1 MPLPSFA
8 SRIAL
13 ATSLILSATACTAL
27 FDSDGVITN
36 RHMLSGRTASQGG
49 PTLGASE
56 SSVPLKDAYFAPL
69 KSQLERHLGVIAALT
84 EGLWLYANGSAV
96 QWQNGKRTLKT
107 NSALI
112 PNFSFRDAAKDIRTL
127 CQNETFGSQIF
138 PEDPWDDEKDKNG
151 IKNNSG
157 PCFDIEEFDRI
168 GDSFHKLNF
177 SFRSVDFAW
186 RSTEDGPALE
196 MKTRFEVTEDQSGGT
211 AFVGNIHWSHQTF
224 TTLIKPKYCGHCS
237 QEPCQNGN
245 RPVFSDGIATTDL
258 APVDLEILSVESSG
272 DLKITNP
279 ACYFW
284 MACWFVADATNA
296 KVIHGLQNGVT
307 GMWRG
312 AMELLL
318 NPINLA
324 SPIDITQ
331 VNAAIAAT
339 TETCRNQPEA
349 DPLCAVDEVIRND
362 FIRLLG
368 ARGTL
373 DLGQSDFRINQ
384 PGGGSA
390 VGRLGFPGGAYGPNT
405 FTAFSHGAELQTARV
420 ETGRA
425 LEFCRSL
432 VCEGN
437 PGAEGCT
444 FCRACDAFPALCQN
458 VPALVELPAN
468 PMDDPFVIPAL
479 PALQWL
485 VQGSVG
491 TSSAVR
497 NWFQAPFAADYPRRF
512 GKSFSA
518 KSNGSVVLRAGS
530 ASADRDGDGVP
541 NICDGCPGIPDQD
554 HVPIDFDGDGV
565 YDTCDNCPFEHDAT
579 QSNSNGESEIVL
591 GLATQGVASSG
602 IGDRCDPAP
611 TPITTIKDSEG
622 VVSRSGPFSVVL
634 TTRNKFRVRG
644 IQQNEQAQTVRTG
657 FRFCPCAEGTNDSFR
672 ARLACADFSNCK
684 LADHSLYSAPG
695 SPWRPMSMVYPI
707 GSGVTVNRAGEGF
720 LSYSEAGSIALPAS
734 PTCGAIDGVPLS
746 GAPQAG
752 VVWVHAVGPTN
763 GNFVADLRNRSND
776 YVSGNL
782 FGSQQTIRQEI
793 PLIDW
798 TRFIRV
804 IRGAVDPVPWLSQ
817 DSIIGLARDNTP
829 WIRSVNGAYAMP
841 NGFGAA
847 AVAAL
852 AQPGVRWFAASEP
865 ERFLPEQGLAYV
877 GLTNGPS
884 GIQIASKL
892 LLTGS
897 QIDVLNTPV
906 LLSASGSA
914 PTPVLSSYFGTHSIT
929 ESKLW
934 LFGKGAGGTELW
946 LHDFELQQWE
956 QIPDTIALGDP
967 LALTYDA
974 EAREVYL
981 LDSAVVGFLPH
992 VRLLRVRTDS
1002 IQVVAAWPKL
1012 LFNVSYE
1019 LATDGANGLYVAAST
1034 SVPQAH
1040 AVARFTRGA
1049 LTWQPASFAAGFG
1062 KVEQDG
1068 LMVSDVGISLIVRNG
1083 SSSSQVSYT
1092 PTKMAPLGA
1101 AELRRCF

>member
-1 MPLPSFA
+1 
-8 SRIAL
+8 
-13 ATSLILSATACTAL
+13 
-27 FDSDGVITN
+27 VI
-36 RHMLSGRTASQGG
+36 
-49 PTLGASE
+49 
-56 SSVPLKDAYFAPL
+56 
-69 KSQLERHLGVIAALT
+69 
-84 EGLWLYANGSAV
+84 
-96 QWQNGKRTLKT
+96 
-107 NSALI
+107 
-112 PNFSFRDAAKDIRTL
+112 
-127 CQNETFGSQIF
+127 
-138 PEDPWDDEKDKNG
+138 
-151 IKNNSG
+151 
-157 PCFDIEEFDRI
+157 
-168 GDSFHKLNF
+168 
-177 SFRSVDFAW
+177 
-186 RSTEDGPALE
+186 
-196 MKTRFEVTEDQSGGT
+196 EDQKGGT
-211 AFVGNIHWSHQTF
+211 AFAGNIHWSHQTI

-284 MACWFVADATNA
+284 AGCWIAAPGTNA
-296 KVIHGLQNGVT
+296 KVINGLQNGVT

-324 SPIDITQ
+324 SRI
-331 VNAAIAAT
+331 
-339 TETCRNQPEA
+339 EPEA
-349 DPLCAVDEVIRND
+349 VTAAKAAFTATCNAPQASDPLCNVPVDIRND
-362 FIRLLG
+362 FIDLLG
-368 ARGTL
+368 ERGIL

-384 PGGGSA
+384 PGGGA
-390 VGRLGFPGGAYGPNT
+390 TVGRLGFPGGAYGPNT

-420 ETGRA
+420 ETGPA

-432 VCEGN
+432 VCQGN
-437 PGAEGCT
+437 PGAQGCI
-444 FCRACDAFPALCQN
+444 FCRACDALPALCQN
-458 VPALVELPAN
+458 VPALVELPAS
-468 PMDDPFVIPAL
+468 PKAFIIPAL

-485 VQGSVG
+485 VQGSVA
-491 TSSAVR
+491 TSPAVR
-497 NWFQAPFAADYPRRF
+497 NWFQRPFAADYPRRF

-530 ASADRDGDGVP
+530 SGDRDGDGVP

-554 HVPIDFDGDGV
+554 HVPIDFDGDGI
-565 YDTCDNCPFEHDAT
+565 YDTCDTCPFEHDPG
-579 QSNSNGESEIVL
+579 QNNSNVESEIVL
-591 GLATQGVASSG
+591 GLATEGVSSG

-611 TPITTIKDSEG
+611 TPITTIKDFEG
-622 VVSRSGPFSVVL
+622 VVSRSGPFSVVA
-634 TTRNKFRVRG
+634 TIRNQFRVRG
-644 IQQNEQAQTVRTG
+644 MQQDEQAQTLRTG
-657 FRFCPCAEGTNDSFR
+657 FRFCPCPEGTSDSFT
-672 ARLACADFSNCK
+672 ARLLCASNSRCE

-695 SPWRPMSMVYPI
+695 SPWRPMSMIAPL
-707 GSGVTVNRAGEGF
+707 GSGVTVNRAGEG
-720 LSYSEAGSIALPAS
+720 LLTYSEAGSIALPAS

-763 GNFVADLRNRSND
+763 VNLVADLRNRSND

-841 NGFGAA
+841 NGFGTA

-852 AQPGVRWFAASEP
+852 TQPGVRWFAASEP

-892 LLTGS
+892 RLTGS

-946 LHDFELQQWE
+946 LHDFELQRWE

-974 EAREVYL
+974 EGREVYM
-981 LDSAVVGFLPH
+981 LDSAPVGFIPH

-1002 IQVVAAWPKL
+1002 IQVVASWPKL
-1012 LFNVSYE
+1012 LWNASYE

-1034 SVPQAH
+1034 SLPAH

-1049 LTWQPASFAAGFG
+1049 MTWQPASFAAGFG

-1083 SSSSQVSYT
+1083 SSTSQVSYT